1 VKRTLLL
8 GGLSATMLVASALA
22 AAPSGARPQDPG
34 ASHVSSASAAAHS
47 AAALIRAKAPSLHVG
62 SHDGFVALP
71 VVSGGNGLQYA
82 PYLRTYDGLPV
93 VGGDFV
99 VVTDSAGRVI
109 ATSAAQTRAVSLG
122 STRPTFAASRATA
135 IARHQLGRVSSTDAA
150 SLVVVQGAKSHLAW
164 ATRVTGVN
172 AGRPSSKSVYVDALT
187 GKVLR
192 TQEHVLFG
200 TGDSAYNGP
209 NPITLNT
216 TLSGGTY
223 RLQDPATPSRVC
235 QDAANNTTFSGAD
248 DAWGNGNATNQETGC
263 VDAFWATQVEKSM
276 LTAWLGRNGMDGN
289 GGWVPTR
296 VGLNDL
302 NAYYDGTQV
311 QVGHNSANGWISS
324 MDVVGHEYGHGVD
337 DKTPGGISRNG
348 TQEFVADVFGAL
360 TEAYAAEPSPYDVP
374 DFLVGEEI
382 NLVGSGPIRNM
393 YDPSQLGDANCY
405 SRQIAHAEVHSAAG
419 PGNHWFY
426 LLSQGSNPSG
436 GPVSPT
442 CNGSTVTGL
451 GIQQAGKIFYNA
463 MLMKTST
470 SSYPKYRVWTLTSSK
485 ALYGTAACNT
495 VKAAW
500 NAISV
505 PAQKGEPAC

>member
-1 VKRTLLL
+1 MKHTLLL
-8 GGLSATMLVASALA
+8 GGLSATLLAASALA
-22 AAPSGARPQDPG
+22 AAPSVARPSEH
-34 ASHVSSASAAAHS
+34 ASPQALAAHS
-47 AAALIRAKAPSLHVG
+47 AADLIRDKAPALHVG
-62 SHDGFVALP
+62 THDSFVALP
-71 VVSGGNGLQYA
+71 VISGGNGLQYA

-99 VVTDSAGRVI
+99 VVTDSAGRVV
-109 ATSAAQTRAVSLG
+109 ATSVAQTHAVSLG
-122 STRPTFAASRATA
+122 STHPGLGKGRATA
-135 IARHQLGRVSSTDAA
+135 IARHQLDRVASSDAA
-150 SLVVVQGAKSHLAW
+150 SLVVVQGARSHLAW
-164 ATRVTGVN
+164 ATRVTGVD
-172 AGRPSSKSVYVDALT
+172 AGRPSSKSVFVDALT

-216 TLSGGTY
+216 SSSGGTFK
-223 RLQDPATPSRVC
+223 LQDPATPSRVC
-235 QDAANNTTFSGAD
+235 QDAATNTTFAGAD
-248 DAWGNGNATNQETGC
+248 DAWGNGNASNRETGC

-360 TEAYAAEPSPYDVP
+360 TESYAAEPSPYDVP

-393 YDPSQLGDANCY
+393 YNPSALGDANCY
-405 SRQIAHAEVHSAAG
+405 SKKTAHSEVHSAAG

-426 LLSQGSNPSG
+426 LLSQGSNPAG
-436 GPVSPT
+436 GPASPT
-442 CNGSTVTGL
+442 CNGSTITGL
-451 GIQQAGKIFYNA
+451 GIQKAGKIFYNA
-463 MLMKTST
+463 MLMKTSA
-470 SSYPKYRVWTLTSSK
+470 SSYPMYRAWTITSSK

-500 NAISV
+500 AAVSV
-505 PAQKGEPAC
+505 PAVRGEPAC